1 MSVTFYDA
9 NNPAQYNLDGDQ
21 IGGGVE
27 VNFNNGNA
35 ATILQLMGLY
45 SNESASGIYGELDG
59 ESFRKSVFRGLA
71 NMDILA
77 GFSHSKVDP
86 LYQINLRRRLER
98 LLTAFADSILI
109 RWE

>member
-9 NNPAQYNLDGDQ
+9 NNPAQYNSDGDQ

-35 ATILQLMGLY
+35 ATVLQLMGLY
-45 SNESASGIYGELDG
+45 SNESGLGIYGELSG
-59 ESFRKSVFRGLA
+59 EDFRKSVLRGLA

-77 GFSHSKVDP
+77 NLTKSNIDP

-98 LLTAFADSILI
+98 LLSAFADSILI